1 MRLIDADA
9 LKEPLTDEY
18 KKLND
23 VFNETSVFK
32 APNDVA
38 LYGALM
44 QEVGAVIGAIDEAP
58 TADAVPVRHGRWSRH
73 TLGSTGGY
81 GTTVMHQCSECESMT
96 ISKFRYCPNCG
107 ARMDG
112 EE

>member
-1 MRLIDADA
+1 MSRLIEADA

-58 TADAVPVRHGRWSRH
+58 TIEAVPIEYMQSQVDCGKWAEIIQRWKEH
-73 TLGSTGGY
+73 EQKK
-81 GTTVMHQCSECESMT
+81 H
-96 ISKFRYCPNCG
+96 
-107 ARMDG
+107 
-112 EE
+112 